1 MGFRVT
7 EDDVQKILGSESG
20 VDLQLFIDVAS
31 RMVDEVF
38 SGSSLSPSRLGD
50 IELYLAAHLGALTE
64 EGGGVTL
71 QRTGQSSVQ
80 YSQLRGDNLKLTRFG
95 QMALALDTTGAL
107 ASSTKEKA
115 TFQAIGPKVS

>member
-1 MGFRVT
+1 MGIRVT
-7 EDDVQKILGSESG
+7 DHEVQLILGAESGTDVQIY
-20 VDLQLFIDVAS
+20 IDVAS

-38 SGSSLSPSRLGD
+38 SGSSLSTKRLAD

-80 YSQLRGDNLKLTRFG
+80 YAQLQGDKLKLTRFG
-95 QMALALDTTGAL
+95 QMALLLDTTGVL
-107 ASSTKEKA
+107 EASNKEKA
-115 TFQAIGPKVS
+115 RLQFIGPQVT

>member
-31 RMVDEVF
+31 RWVDDVL
-38 SGSSLSPSRLGD
+38 SGSSLTADRLGD

-80 YSQLRGDNLKLTRFG
+80 YAQLGEGLESTRFG
-95 QMALALDTTGAL
+95 RVALTLDKTGKL
-107 ASSTKEKA
+107 TSSVKEKA